1 MFGRNRHILVKS
13 TSVAILLL
21 TTGLCLAQ
29 DYTLGP
35 DSQPHEGV
43 PKGRVTKYSWNTS
56 KIYPGSTR
64 DYWVYVPAQYDG
76 SKPACLMVFQ
86 DGSGFVTETGAW
98 RAPVVFDNLIQQGAI
113 PVTIAVF
120 INPGVEPPASPNQ
133 SPRYNRSYEYDALGD
148 RYPRFLL
155 EEILPEV
162 AKQYK
167 LSADPND
174 RAVAGSSSGGI
185 AAFTVAWERP
195 DSFRR
200 VLSFVGSFTNL
211 RGGDVYANL
220 IRKMEPKPLRVFLQD
235 GTNDQSIYGGS
246 WYLANQAMA
255 KSLEYAGYEVKFE
268 VGSEGHNSRHGAAI
282 LPDAMRWLWH
292 DYPQPIP
299 VSKAIKGDQRTIT
312 AFLDPAHDWELAGE
326 GYKMTEG
333 PAVDQDG
340 NVFFCDAG
348 DSKIYK
354 IGADGKVTLFQSN
367 TGGATGLMFGPDGRL
382 YAAENDR
389 KRVVAYAKDG
399 KLSVL
404 ATGVTPNDLAVTSKG
419 EVYFTDSPAQKVWH
433 IDAHGAKHLVFDGNK
448 DGNLLLPNGVRLIPD
463 ESLLAV
469 ADTVSRTAW
478 SFHIQADGSLSD
490 GQPFYHLEVPDE
502 MANGPL
508 RSGADGMTFDDQG
521 HLYVATKMG
530 IQICDQAG
538 RVVGIIR
545 NPSKVDP
552 SNLVFGGA
560 GLNTLY
566 VTAGD
571 KVYKRQLRRK
581 GVFPWQPV
589 KLPRPQL

>member
-1 MFGRNRHILVKS
+1 
-13 TSVAILLL
+13 VAILLL
-21 TTGLCLAQ
+21 SGGIPVAAQ

-35 DSQPHEGV
+35 DSQPHAGI
-43 PKGRVTKYSWNTS
+43 PKGKVTKYSWNTS

-98 RAPVVFDNLIQQGAI
+98 RTPIVFDNLIQQGVM

-120 INPGVEPPASPNQ
+120 INPGVEPGALPTQGA
-133 SPRYNRSYEYDALGD
+133 RYNRSYEYDALGD

-162 AKQYK
+162 AKEYK

-235 GTNDQSIYGGS
+235 GSNDQSIYGGS
-246 WYLANQAMA
+246 WYLANQSMA
-255 KSLEYAGYEVKFE
+255 KSLEYGGYEVKFE
-268 VGSEGHNSRHGAAI
+268 VGTEGHNSRHGAAI
-282 LPDAMRWLWH
+282 LPDALRWLWH
-292 DYPQPIP
+292 DYPKSIP
-299 VSKAIKGDQRTIT
+299 VNKSIKGDQRTIT
-312 AFLDPAHDWELAGE
+312 AFLDPDHDWELVGE
-326 GYKMTEG
+326 GYKNTEG
-333 PAVDQDG
+333 PAVDKDG

-348 DSKIYK
+348 NSKIYK
-354 IGADGKVTLFQSN
+354 VGVDGKVTLFRSDS
-367 TGGATGLMFGPDGRL
+367 GGATGLMFGPDGRL
-382 YAAENDR
+382 YAAENAR
-389 KRVVAYAKDG
+389 KRVVTYSPDG

-433 IDAHGAKHLVFDGNK
+433 IDAHGAKHVVFDGHK
-448 DGNLLLPNGVRLIPD
+448 DGNMLLPNGVRLIPD

-478 SFHIQADGSLSD
+478 SFHIQADGSLVN
-490 GQPFYHLEVPDE
+490 GQPFYHLEIPDDE
-502 MANGPL
+502 INGPL
-508 RSGADGMTFDDQG
+508 RSGADGIAFDDQG
-521 HLYVATKMG
+521 HLYVATKLG

-560 GLNTLY
+560 DLKTLY